1 MRCMKMIALSAALIL
16 LFGTCL
22 NAMAEALEIEFGGD
36 GEEID
41 FSAEL
46 GISSESTEMAV
57 IDLQQGIDLQGV
69 DGEGSDSGPTGEES
83 APEAPAGE
91 DASQEADSN
100 IDLNSYSKEYSNDK
114 TFKVNGKK
122 IYANMVPDKGDGQ
135 CWAWAQDMY
144 KIIWG
149 VNFDSDFEG
158 SSSKG
163 YNYLRNLNDTDR
175 KLTPEHLMEYIKE
188 CEPGATIRI
197 CSCTTRCSH
206 FDDDG
211 LECGHEGHSLILV
224 AKKSDGLVTMDDHS
238 GSQHTRYYTWE
249 GFCNSWAKYTYI
261 KYIKW
266 PKAPA
271 VPSTEV
277 IDGVSVR
284 KCDVTY
290 RVRSSATDGVKVLSA
305 PSNGTTLATLK
316 YPDTFAATKK
326 SASQIEGKTW
336 LYGTTESGVVGWV
349 VENSS
354 IIDVRE
360 TIGVYQIKLDRSK
373 LLLGVGVSYT
383 MPVTIVPED
392 ATKKNLRWASS
403 DESIVTVD
411 DGVVT
416 GVGVGTAKIGVAS
429 EDGNAKAVCEVQ
441 VIKVDTSKTLTKT
454 GSNGTVKMV
463 VGQQLQLYAKFATSK
478 GWKLQDVSSSNT
490 ACATVDMSGVVT
502 AVGVGEA
509 VITVR
514 TTNEKKATLK
524 VQVVDPF
531 APTKIKLNKSTL
543 NMKKGTKFQLEAKL
557 SPSTAVS
564 TLSWKSDNNDV
575 AVVDENGLVYAVGKG
590 SCWIGCKTVNG
601 LYAKVRVRV
610 SRK

>member
-1 MRCMKMIALSAALIL
+1 MRCMKTVALSAVLVLIL
-16 LFGTCL
+16 STCL
-22 NAMAEALEIEFGGD
+22 NAMTEALEIESGSAM
-36 GEEID
+36 EEIG
-41 FSAEL
+41 FSDEDHKTAK
-46 GISSESTEMAV
+46 STDMVV
-57 IDLQQGIDLQGV
+57 IDLQQGIDLQGE
-69 DGEGSDSGPTGEES
+69 DGEES
-83 APEAPAGE
+83 DAGTVEGENAPEASTE
-91 DASQEADSN
+91 ENASQDAN
-100 IDLNSYSKEYSNDK
+100 MNVDLNSSSKDYSNDK
-114 TFKVNGKK
+114 KFKVNGKK
-122 IYANMVPDKGDGQ
+122 IYANMVPSKGDGQ

-149 VNFDSDFEG
+149 VNFGSDFEG

-175 KLTPEHLMEYIKE
+175 KLTPEHLKEYIKE
-188 CEPGATIRI
+188 CELGATIRI
-197 CSCTTRCSH
+197 CSCTSRCSH

-211 LECGHEGHSLILV
+211 LNCGHEGHSLILV
-224 AKKSDGLVTMDDHS
+224 EKKSDGLVTMDDHS
-238 GSQHTRYYTWE
+238 GSQHTRYYTWD
-249 GFCNSWAKYTYI
+249 GFCKSWSKYTYI

-290 RVRSSATDGVKVLSA
+290 RVRSSATDGVKVVSA
-305 PSNGTTLATLK
+305 PTNGTTLANLM
-316 YPDTFAATKK
+316 YPDTFTATKK
-326 SASQIEGKTW
+326 SASEIEGKTW
-336 LYGTTESGVVGWV
+336 LYGTTESGVIGWV

-360 TIGVYQIKLDRSK
+360 TIGVYQIKLGHSK

-392 ATKKNLRWASS
+392 ATKKKLRWASS
-403 DESIVTVD
+403 DKSVVTVE

-441 VIKVDTSKTLTKT
+441 VIKVDTSKTLSKT
-454 GSNGTVKMV
+454 GSNGTMKMV
-463 VGQQLQLYAKFATSK
+463 VGQQVQLVAKFATSK
-478 GWKLQDVSSSNT
+478 GWKLQGVSSSNT

-502 AVGVGEA
+502 AIALGEA

-514 TTNEKKATLK
+514 TTNGKKATLK

-543 NMKKGTKFQLEAKL
+543 SMKKGAKFQLEAKL

-564 TLSWKSDNNDV
+564 TLTWRSDNNNV